1 LGYWFTG
8 GGTDYQFLFSGT
20 GIGYSDGGWTTPA
33 ADYAE
38 YFESTDGSDIPRGT
52 TVVLDGDRVRA
63 YVAEDSLDSI
73 IGVVRPE
80 EDGVGSGIVGN
91 SAWSRWHGKYLKDD
105 YGVYARE
112 DVTVWAWDEVKY
124 TESDELPEGKE
135 VGDVKVEAGSCYEWK
150 KLLKDPSWT
159 PPEGAVSNL
168 QSERKINPAYTGSRL
183 EADDDYTS
191 REDRGEW
198 NLIGLIGQV
207 PVAAGE
213 STNPRW
219 IKMKNIS
226 DAVELW
232 MIR

>member
-1 LGYWFTG
+1 
-8 GGTDYQFLFSGT
+8 
-20 GIGYSDGGWTTPA
+20 
-33 ADYAE
+33 
-38 YFESTDGSDIPRGT
+38 
-52 TVVLDGDRVRA
+52 
-63 YVAEDSLDSI
+63 
-73 IGVVRPE
+73 
-80 EDGVGSGIVGN
+80 VGN
-91 SAWSRWHGKYLKDD
+91 SAWSGWHGKFLKDD
-105 YGVYARE
+105 YGVYVRE
-112 DVTVWAWDEVKY
+112 DVTVWEWDQI
-124 TESDELPEGKE
+124 DA
-135 VGDVKVEAGSCYEWK
+135 VEASEGIDAVEERKSGSCYEWK
-150 KLLKDPSWT
+150 ELLKDPSWT

-168 QSERKINPAYTGSRL
+168 QSERKINPEYTGSLL